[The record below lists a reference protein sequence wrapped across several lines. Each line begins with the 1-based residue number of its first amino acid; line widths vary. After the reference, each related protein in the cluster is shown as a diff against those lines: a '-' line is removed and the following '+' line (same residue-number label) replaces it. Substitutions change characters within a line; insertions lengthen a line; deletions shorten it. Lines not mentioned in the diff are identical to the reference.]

1 MWWVEWLKGLALT
14 AMIFV
19 PLERLLALNSAQI
32 VFRRGWLNDTVYLFI
47 NGQLIGFVLSAIAAG
62 TIMIAGWFVPV
73 GFRAAVS
80 AQPFWIQVL
89 EIIVLSDLGFYLAHR
104 AFHMIPCLWKF
115 HAVHHSIEEL
125 DWLAGARV
133 HPIDQIMTKAAGFL
147 PVFSLGFSDAAI
159 GASLLIYGWQSFFV
173 HSNIRV
179 TFGPLRWVL
188 ATPEFHHWHH
198 AKDLE
203 ARDKNFAGQLPFLDV
218 LFGTVHMPRSKRPK
232 AYGIDE
238 PMPATYPLQLLH
250 PFRSMPGLSTRQARP
265 ELPRSAGES

>member
-1 MWWVEWLKGLALT
+1 MRSITAL
-14 AMIFV
+14 
-19 PLERLLALNSAQI
+19 Q
-32 VFRRGWLNDTVYLFI
+32 
-47 NGQLIGFVLSAIAAG
+47 
-62 TIMIAGWFVPV
+62 
-73 GFRAAVS
+73 
-80 AQPFWIQVL
+80 
-89 EIIVLSDLGFYLAHR
+89 
-104 AFHMIPCLWKF
+104 
-115 HAVHHSIEEL
+115 EL

-133 HPIDQIMTKAAGFL
+133 HPIDQIMTKAVGFL
-147 PVFSLGFSDAAI
+147 PVFSLGFSDVAI

-238 PMPATYPLQLLH
+238 PMPVTYPLQLLH
-250 PFRSMPGLSTRQARP
+250 PFRSMPGLSRRQGPA